1 MKALAW
7 ILAFFTGF
15 LSLSQE
21 ILWVRLVGFETGGI
35 PKSFAFVLGLFLFGV
50 ALGASLGKNACNRGG
65 SHPLRFAAR
74 ALLVGGIVD
83 LLLPRV
89 LGALPNSYLF
99 LIAVTVL
106 VPFTAACKAVVFPV
120 AHHLGS
126 TLVSGKLGTSV
137 SRVYFLNIVGSTLG
151 PIVTGFVLLDSLSF
165 TEVWNLVGLG
175 SLIAAATIYGYLAS
189 GVVPRIA
196 ACMAVV
202 VVAVLVVRTPYDLMA
217 RLADG
222 GPENLAVKIENRQG
236 VVHASQG
243 GELGDVVYGGNI
255 YDGRVNVSL
264 VVNSN
269 RIDRVYLLS
278 LLHPEPRRVLV
289 IGLSGGSWTRV
300 LSAFPAV
307 DRIDV
312 VEINPAYLD
321 LIKGYPDVSPLLDDP
336 RVVVHIDDG
345 RRWLRRNPGAPYD
358 LVVINATFHW
368 RQYATS
374 LLSREF
380 MSEVLGRL
388 APGGIL
394 AFNATGSL
402 DAFRTATEV
411 FPFAARWSNFIYAS
425 DHDFRPGLDGTGEP
439 LWRLALDKV
448 PLLDR
453 SRPAD
458 QDAVTTLLKEEFA
471 EYADDETRAGRAGVV
486 VTDANMVTEF
496 RYGYGPWR
504 LTR

>member
-65 SHPLRFAAR
+65 AHPGRFAAR

-196 ACMAVV
+196 TLRGV
-202 VVAVLVVRTPYDLMA
+202 
-217 RLADG
+217 
-222 GPENLAVKIENRQG
+222 NRQG